1 MILPHVPFIYYI
13 TYIYTCHPS
22 EGPVPIFD
30 QDCTSTAAPTEVV
43 FRDGAEEPWWGSKVD
58 GCNIWLYIDVNI
70 WLINVNMVTR
80 C

>member
-1 MILPHVPFIYYI
+1 MFHSYI
-13 TYIYTCHPS
+13 ISHIYIYTCHPS

-30 QDCTSTAAPTEVV
+30 QDCTSTAVGTEVV

-70 WLINVNMVTR
+70 WLIYVNMVNI